1 MMRYYNNKR
10 YYAKPRGE
18 IYYKEKNIIEKI
30 SEKKLPSYIEDLN
43 KRYHEIK
50 GIGLGEL
57 DKMDIMHKLMGIY
70 HEIRCVKSKPENKQ
84 FFGLFPK
91 GTPELYDLERE
102 KFRLEE
108 ELKKKQSELDMKR
121 SSEQDKGDLF
131 AALELANKRLERI
144 NSKRKNEEI
153 LKQKTSVIAEYEGK
167 SRKIARSVK
176 TKLPTNPTCPY
187 CGKEIGKMA
196 HADHIYP
203 ISKGGRSTISN
214 MVYICNTCNI
224 KKSDMTLREFI
235 LEYKLNRDMIERNL
249 ESLGKS
255 F

>member
-1 MMRYYNNKR
+1 MKR
-10 YYAKPRGE
+10 YYANRRGPT
-18 IYYKEKNIIEKI
+18 YYKEKSIIENI
-30 SEKKLPSYIEDLN
+30 SEKKLPNYIEDL
-43 KRYHEIK
+43 KKKLKEAPDYGMIK
-50 GIGLGEL
+50 HARTLKAF
-57 DKMDIMHKLMGIY
+57 DLMNINTK
-70 HEIRCVKSKPENKQ
+70 IKSITSDPNNRQ
-84 FFGLFPK
+84 IFGLFEK
-91 GTPELYDLERE
+91 STPELQALYRE
-102 KFRLEE
+102 KYRIEE
-108 ELKKKQSELDMKR
+108 ELNKQKSDLEMNQYSELMT
-121 SSEQDKGDLF
+121 GDLW
-131 AALELANKRLERI
+131 AALLVAEKRLEQI
-144 NSKRKNEEI
+144 NSKRKKAEA

-167 SRKIARSVK
+167 SRKVARSVK
-176 TKLPTNPTCPY
+176 TKLPMNQTCPY